1 MNIDNK
7 ETETEQCSIPSVRR
21 CAFTLDVDNW
31 GLGTYLYAYLLWWVI
46 IVALINIGVWVFS

>member
-1 MNIDNK
+1 MNTDNK
-7 ETETEQCSIPSVRR
+7 KTETKQCTIPSVRR

-46 IVALINIGVWVFS
+46 IVALINIGVWL